1 MKRFLAIAA
10 AFISAVMVSILQVS
24 AENGV
29 PATGDE
35 NWWIYIVLA
44 VVAIAMVV
52 VLVVTGKKK

>member
-1 MKRFLAIAA
+1 MKKFLSITLAL
-10 AFISAVMVSILQVS
+10 ISAIMAGALQAS
-24 AENGV
+24 ADNGV
-29 PATGDE
+29 PTTGDE